1 MSVPAKDPLIRRIS
15 PSVLLSLSHSFALY
29 LALPLCIIFTSL
41 AFQKSYLY
49 ESCVA
54 GALVSLSL
62 LGYETGATQ
71 PARLSSGLSEDAAH
85 STNSQNKLSLTGV
98 QAKGYSRMY
107 VRTSQIRGEIYQP
120 LEINCVISAGDVN
133 RKPK

>member
-1 MSVPAKDPLIRRIS
+1 MSTPAKDRAIQRIC

-54 GALVSLSL
+54 GALVSLLL
-62 LGYETGATQ
+62 LGYETGASQ
-71 PARLSSGLSEDAAH
+71 PPHARLCSGLSEDISH
-85 STNSQNKLSLTGV
+85 PTNSQNTHCHRC
-98 QAKGYSRMY
+98 A
-107 VRTSQIRGEIYQP
+107 RG
-120 LEINCVISAGDVN
+120 
-133 RKPK
+133 

>member
-1 MSVPAKDPLIRRIS
+1 MSAPAKDPAIGRIS
-15 PSVLLSLSHSFALY
+15 PSVLLSLSHSFVLY

-71 PARLSSGLSEDAAH
+71 PPHARLSSGLSKDISH
-85 STNSQNKLSLTGV
+85 PTNSPNALCHRR
-98 QAKGYSRMY
+98 AKER
-107 VRTSQIRGEIYQP
+107 I
-120 LEINCVISAGDVN
+120 
-133 RKPK
+133 

>member
-1 MSVPAKDPLIRRIS
+1 MSVPAKDPMIQRIS
-15 PSVLLSLSHSFALY
+15 PSVLLSLSHSFAPY

-71 PARLSSGLSEDAAH
+71 AARLSSGLSEDAAH
-85 STNSQNKLSLTGV
+85 STNSQNKVSLTGV
-98 QAKGYSRMY
+98 QAK
-107 VRTSQIRGEIYQP
+107 
-120 LEINCVISAGDVN
+120 
-133 RKPK
+133 